1 MKEIVVARSS
11 TGPFSAL
18 IYVSLII
25 VVGRGWA
32 IWWPVRFLFFAVVFA
47 VAINLLNRMRN
58 MKLSVTPE
66 QVHVVNFNS
75 KFALDINS
83 VRIDDQNNPNA
94 WPQNDLVPAE
104 ALGQN
109 AASSSGARELMLT
122 DDTGVKANVGVA
134 PSYGSRLDEIAEDL
148 YIAIDRMRAAS

>member
-11 TGPFSAL
+11 TGPFTAL
-18 IYVSLII
+18 IYVSLFI
-25 VVGRGWA
+25 VVVRGWA
-32 IWWPVRFLFFAVVFA
+32 IIWPVRFGLYIVVFSI
-47 VAINLLNRMRN
+47 AITLLNRMRN

-66 QVHVVNFNS
+66 KVHVVNFNS

-94 WPQNDLVPAE
+94 WPQNDFVPPE
-104 ALGQN
+104 AL
-109 AASSSGARELMLT
+109 ASNTAGSTQARELMLT
-122 DDTGVKANVGVA
+122 DHTGIKANVGVA
-134 PSYGSRLDEIAEDL
+134 PSYGTRLDEIAEDL